1 MEDYG
6 MLMDFSNHL
15 YRIYFPLKDD
25 KVIHELSKLLKVP
38 NLTKNASGLKW
49 KLLKAKLERKKSEQG
64 SIIKRDKLITLGIFG
79 LVLFPSLTGII
90 SLEVVDVFVEYE
102 DTYTNLVAS
111 ILVETILTLNHF
123 RRTGKGTMGC
133 CTQLLYL

>member
-90 SLEVVDVFVEYE
+90 SLEVVAVFVEYE
-102 DTYTNLVAS
+102 DT
-111 ILVETILTLNHF
+111 
-123 RRTGKGTMGC
+123 
-133 CTQLLYL
+133 

>member
-1 MEDYG
+1 

-25 KVIHELSKLLKVP
+25 KVIHELSKLLKVH
-38 NLTKNASGLKW
+38 NLNKNVSGLKW

-79 LVLFPSLTGII
+79 LVLFPSLMGII
-90 SLEVVDVFVEYE
+90 S
-102 DTYTNLVAS
+102 
-111 ILVETILTLNHF
+111 
-123 RRTGKGTMGC
+123 
-133 CTQLLYL
+133 